1 MKNDREFISNLRKAW
16 RDEELSARNYRALAE
31 RERNPERR
39 AILEKMAEAEE
50 RHAAN
55 WAKKLKE
62 IGEPPS
68 AFSESPVER
77 MRRWMLLRSSTEA
90 AVQMLEAGESDADL
104 LYDKLMAAV
113 DNDADRK
120 LMLEAQLEEK
130 AHSRMLQEMAQPL
143 SPHLPQSRLESIL
156 KAEKWHVSA
165 GGWIGQAIYGVND
178 GLGAAFGVVSGVAG
192 ATSVNGEFVLL
203 SGFAAMIASALS
215 MGSGA
220 YLATKSEREVNE
232 AELERERR
240 ELQEHPEE
248 EKEEMELFYQL
259 KGFSASESKMMVD
272 RLAQQ
277 PEQMLKTLAHE
288 ELGLSEQTFPNPWK
302 SAISATIST
311 AIGASVPILPFFFA
325 SGITA
330 LVFSAIISTAAH
342 FLVGASKV
350 LVTGRSW
357 MKSGIEMTVVG
368 LGEAAVTYAIG
379 LLISPMIHKF

>member
-1 MKNDREFISNLRKAW
+1 VNKDKDFIKNLRQAW
-16 RDEELSARNYRALAE
+16 RDEVLSARNYRALAE
-31 RERNPERR
+31 RERKPERR

-50 RHAAN
+50 RHAEN
-55 WAKKLKE
+55 WSKKLKE
-62 IGEPPS
+62 LGEGPDG
-68 AFSESPVER
+68 FSETPVEK

-90 AVQMLEAGESDADL
+90 AVQMLEAGESQADL

-113 DNDADRK
+113 TNEQDRK
-120 LMLEAQLEEK
+120 LLLEAQLEEK
-130 AHSRMLQEMAQPL
+130 AHSRMLQEMAQPPSAL
-143 SPHLPQSRLESIL
+143 LPQSRLESIL

-240 ELQEHPEE
+240 ELEEHPEE

-259 KGFSASESKMMVD
+259 KGFSPEESKMMVE

-311 AIGASVPILPFFFA
+311 AIGAAIPVLPFFFA
-325 SGITA
+325 SGVTA
-330 LVFSAIISTAAH
+330 LVLSAAISTAAH
-342 FLVGASKV
+342 FIVGASKV

-357 MKSGIEMTVVG
+357 LKSGLEMTVVG

-379 LLISPMIHKF
+379 LLISPMIHRM

>member
-1 MKNDREFISNLRKAW
+1 MNKDKEYIKNLTQAW
-16 RDEELSARNYRALAE
+16 RDEVLSARNYRAMAE
-31 RERNPERR
+31 RERKPERR

-50 RHAAN
+50 RHADN
-55 WAKKLKE
+55 WAKKLRE
-62 IGEPPS
+62 LGESPGG
-68 AFSESPVER
+68 FSETPAEK
-77 MRRWMLLRSSTEA
+77 MRRWVLLRSSTEA
-90 AVQMLEAGESDADL
+90 AVQMLEAGESQADV

-113 DNDADRK
+113 DNENDRK
-120 LMLEAQLEEK
+120 LLLEAQLEEK
-130 AHSRMLQEMAQPL
+130 AHSRMLQEMSQPQ
-143 SPHLPQSRLESIL
+143 SAHLPQSRLESIL
-156 KAEKWHVSA
+156 KAEKWHVTA

-203 SGFAAMIASALS
+203 SGFVAMIASALS

-220 YLATKSEREVNE
+220 YLASKSEREVYQ
-232 AELERERR
+232 AELDRERR
-240 ELQEHPEE
+240 ELEEHPEE

-259 KGFSASESKMMVD
+259 KGFSASESKMMVE

-311 AIGASVPILPFFFA
+311 AIGAAVPVLPFFFA
-325 SGITA
+325 TGVTA
-330 LVFSAIISTAAH
+330 LVISAVVSTLAH
-342 FLVGASKV
+342 FIVGASKV

-357 MKSGIEMTVVG
+357 IKSGIEMTVVG

-379 LLISPMIHKF
+379 LLISPMIHRV